1 MSGRLRRLGVILLN
15 AGAVGAVAA
24 LVFRDQVV
32 RRRRD
37 LFSANA
43 FRRLA
48 ALRHLTSQPA
58 SVDAVNL
65 LRDFA
70 AWEPRP
76 VLRNQAAGIL
86 ERMEADL
93 LRQAEGG

>member
-1 MSGRLRRLGVILLN
+1 VSRLRKAGLFLLG
-15 AGAVGAVAA
+15 AGAVGAVAT

-32 RRRRD
+32 RHRRD

-48 ALRHLTSQPA
+48 ALRHLTGEQA
-58 SVDAVNL
+58 TVDAVTL

-76 VLRNQAAGIL
+76 VLRNQATGIL
-86 ERMEADL
+86 ERMEAE
-93 LRQAEGG
+93 LRRKAEGG

>member
-1 MSGRLRRLGVILLN
+1 MSRLRKAGLFLLG
-15 AGAVGAVAA
+15 AGAVGAVAT

-32 RRRRD
+32 RHRRD

-48 ALRHLTSQPA
+48 ALRHLTGEQA
-58 SVDAVNL
+58 TVDAVTL

-76 VLRNQAAGIL
+76 VLRNQATGIL
-86 ERMEADL
+86 ERMEVE
-93 LRQAEGG
+93 LRRKAEGG

>member
-1 MSGRLRRLGVILLN
+1 MSRLRKAGLFLLG
-15 AGAVGAVAA
+15 AGAVGAVAT

-32 RRRRD
+32 RHRRD

-48 ALRHLTSQPA
+48 ALRHLTGEQA
-58 SVDAVNL
+58 TVDAVTL

-76 VLRNQAAGIL
+76 VLRNQTTGIL
-86 ERMEADL
+86 ERMEAE
-93 LRQAEGG
+93 LRRKAEGG

>member
-1 MSGRLRRLGVILLN
+1 MSRLRKAGLILLG
-15 AGAVGAVAA
+15 AGAVGAVAT

-32 RRRRD
+32 RHRRD
-37 LFSANA
+37 LFSANS

-48 ALRHLTSQPA
+48 ALRHLTGEPA
-58 SVDAVNL
+58 SVDAVTL

-76 VLRNQAAGIL
+76 VLRNQATGIL
-86 ERMEADL
+86 ERMEAEL
-93 LRQAEGG
+93 LRKAEGG

>member
-1 MSGRLRRLGVILLN
+1 MSRLRKAGLFLLG
-15 AGAVGAVAA
+15 AGAVGAVAT

-32 RRRRD
+32 RHRRD

-48 ALRHLTSQPA
+48 ALRHLTGEQA
-58 SVDAVNL
+58 TVDAVTL

-76 VLRNQAAGIL
+76 VLRNQATGIL
-86 ERMEADL
+86 ERMEAE
-93 LRQAEGG
+93 LRRKAEGG